1 MIIAGTGHRPK
12 YCPCKYKDNHP
23 WLINLK
29 KRLSNYL
36 IEIRDHRE
44 DDIIRAG
51 GAIGWD
57 TWLAQVA
64 LELDFTLHLYLP
76 FPDQGKNWPT
86 KSRKEYERIKK
97 EADVINFTSE
107 EYHPE
112 VFLDRDVQ
120 MITGS
125 DTVVSLLNPEVDS
138 GGTYYTVQEAK
149 KLKIPV
155 INFWRD

>member
-36 IEIRDHRE
+36 IEIRDHHD

-64 LELDFTLHLYLP
+64 LELDFTLHLFLP
-76 FPDQGKNWPT
+76 FPDQGKNWPSS
-86 KSRKEYERIKK
+86 SRNEYERIKS
-97 EADVINFTSE
+97 EAHMINFTAD
-107 EYHPE
+107 EYYPD

-149 KLKIPV
+149 KLEIPV
-155 INFWRD
+155 TNFWRN